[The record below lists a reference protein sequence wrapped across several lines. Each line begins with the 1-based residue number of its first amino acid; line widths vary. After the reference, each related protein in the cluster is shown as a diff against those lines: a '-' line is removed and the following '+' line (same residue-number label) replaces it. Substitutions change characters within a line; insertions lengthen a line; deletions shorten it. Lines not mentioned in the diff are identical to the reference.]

1 MNIVTNEMYLRV
13 DYYNQLYVKQMNIL
27 RVHKM
32 YDMGLDFL

>member
-1 MNIVTNEMYLRV
+1 MNIVANEMYLRA

>member
-27 RVHKM
+27 RVRKM